1 MSAGVGASSSATLSL
16 RVSRPAWTSTLMA
29 RPWLDGSFGMATDW
43 PSMPSMESWSFQ
55 NSASGTI
62 SVEPTTRRSL
72 LEALLYSARYLMC
85 WNLFTSSSPCASA
98 SLTGE

>member
-1 MSAGVGASSSATLSL
+1 
-16 RVSRPAWTSTLMA
+16 MA
-29 RPWLDGSFGMATDW
+29 RPWLDGSFGMATDS

-72 LEALLYSARYLMC
+72 PEDWL
-85 WNLFTSSSPCASA
+85 
-98 SLTGE
+98 